1 MNFLAHFLLSGDDHD
16 LLLGNLLG
24 DIVKG
29 RVERYVHAGT
39 TERIRDGIRLHR
51 TIDSFSDTH
60 PVVRRSKPR
69 IAGRTAGGPR

>member
-39 TERIRDGIRLHR
+39 TERIRDGIRCFTQDMRLDGS
-51 TIDSFSDTH
+51 I
-60 PVVRRSKPR
+60 P
-69 IAGRTAGGPR
+69 GRLASTAD